1 MQWLFS
7 AAELRFLVSLKFE
20 DIFLRKRS
28 DSSDSGNLD
37 AASRKNDPQFV
48 TALARGLDILGV
60 FRPGDRELGNQE
72 IADRTQLPKS
82 TVSRLLYT
90 LTKLEYLTYNP
101 ENGKYSIGFKA
112 LQLGYTTLGI
122 WGLTEF
128 IHPMMKELADST
140 GVSIALAIPDGTMMH
155 YIQVARPDN
164 VIHIQMDRGARLP
177 MTVSAIGRAHV
188 VSLPLKEKLQVLKQ
202 IRRQQKADWPLIK
215 AGLYKAQEC
224 YFKHGFVT
232 SIGEWAK
239 DVNSVAVPIHAAKI
253 GFRLALNLGGPSFMI
268 PEEKLMTDCGP
279 KLLKLAKN
287 VEYRLSE

>member
-1 MQWLFS
+1 M
-7 AAELRFLVSLKFE
+7 
-20 DIFLRKRS
+20 RKRS
-28 DSSDSGNLD
+28 DSSDSGDLD

-48 TALARGLDILGV
+48 TALARGLDILTV

-72 IADRTQLPKS
+72 IAERTKLPKS

-90 LTKLEYLTYNP
+90 LTKLEFLTYNA

-140 GVSIALAIPDGTMMH
+140 GVSIALAMPEGTMMH
-155 YIQVARPDN
+155 YIQVARPNN

-177 MTVSAIGRAHV
+177 MTVSAIGRAHI
-188 VSLPLKEKLQVLKQ
+188 VSLPRKEKLQVLKQ
-202 IRRQQKADWPLIK
+202 IRRQQKEDWPLVK
-215 AGLYKAQEC
+215 AGLYKAHE
-224 YFKHGFVT
+224 YFYKHGFVT
-232 SIGEWAK
+232 SIGEWVK
-239 DVNSVAVPIHAAKI
+239 DVNSVAVPIYAEKI
-253 GFRLALNLGGPSFMI
+253 GARLALNLGGPSFML
-268 PEEKLMTDCGP
+268 PPEKLMNEYGP
-279 KLLKLAKN
+279 KLKKLAKN